1 MGVLAIPEVAKLIMY
16 AVLGGGVL
24 IAIWYVYSRIRKSAK
39 QEVIIES
46 QEAGLDA
53 VQQAKRVEEAARAG
67 TDPAWN
73 KRVRD
78 KYRRP

>member
-16 AVLGGGVL
+16 AVIGGGVL
-24 IAIWYVYSRIRKSAK
+24 IAIWYVYSPIRKSAK

-53 VQQAKRVEEAARAG
+53 VQQAKRVEEAARSG
-67 TDPAWN
+67 TDPEWS